1 MGNILSR
8 CRTFGVIHDSAY
20 IIMPHF
26 CESSAKVGF
35 RTSGRASEANPMRW
49 DVSVS
54 RWTFTLD
61 NVYIRVIV
69 TSVTHFS
76 SLLPREGLLTAK
88 LHKRK
93 QSKAFFREKLQVLCR
108 ETYKC

>member
-61 NVYIRVIV
+61 NVYIRVI
-69 TSVTHFS
+69 
-76 SLLPREGLLTAK
+76 LPREGLLTAK